1 MAFTTSTQTSSHD
14 ELVAADSTLQN
25 ISMFVSRVI
34 VIVLTTFSALALAV
48 ILMTSSTMSRLTH
61 IEGFEVTSGSM
72 SPVFDSGSIVV
83 SHLVSLEQARSL
95 QVGDIV
101 TFKAANNSEK
111 LITHRIVEVQNPGT
125 VQAFYTTKGDAN
137 QSVDLTHLT
146 PEQVVGTYKTSVPL
160 MGHIIEAMH
169 RFQIVGL
176 FAVAL
181 IFAYISM
188 ATNKKNNN
196 KEEITK

>member
-1 MAFTTSTQTSSHD
+1 
-14 ELVAADSTLQN
+14 
-25 ISMFVSRVI
+25 
-34 VIVLTTFSALALAV
+34 
-48 ILMTSSTMSRLTH
+48 MSRLTH

-146 PEQVVGTYKTSVPL
+146 PEQVVGTYKASVPL